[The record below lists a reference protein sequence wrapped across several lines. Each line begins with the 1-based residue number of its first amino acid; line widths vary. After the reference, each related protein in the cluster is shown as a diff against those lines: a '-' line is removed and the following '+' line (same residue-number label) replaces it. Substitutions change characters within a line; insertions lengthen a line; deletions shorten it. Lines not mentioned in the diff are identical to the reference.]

1 MGPIF
6 NNAQDK
12 WDCLNSGAL
21 WRNKFMNFDSTPDA
35 MSTLFIISNSVQWRD
50 TMYNA
55 LQARGLDYIAS
66 REIESVPSGLFF
78 TFIII
83 VGNFFLLNL
92 FMGIV
97 ISKYNRERELHGKNF
112 YLTEEQ
118 KKWVKNRLNIL

>member
-1 MGPIF
+1 
-6 NNAQDK
+6 
-12 WDCLNSGAL
+12 
-21 WRNKFMNFDSTPDA
+21 MNFDSTPAA

-50 TMYNA
+50 TMYHA
-55 LQARGLDYIAS
+55 LQARGSDLVAS
-66 REIESVPSGLFF
+66 RELVSIPSGLFF

-97 ISKYNRERELHGKNF
+97 ISKYNRERELNGKNF